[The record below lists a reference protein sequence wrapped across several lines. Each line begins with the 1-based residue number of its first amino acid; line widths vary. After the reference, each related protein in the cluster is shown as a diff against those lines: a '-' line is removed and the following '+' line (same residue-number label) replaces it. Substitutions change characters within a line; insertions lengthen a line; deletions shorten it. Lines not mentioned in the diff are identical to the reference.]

1 MWVALAAPHDPPPVL
16 AFAGENPAGA
26 YRFLAVNSRGTMQTD
41 FSTAEAGQTAYYAL
55 RLLSTRG
62 ETGPWSEIAAAT
74 VAA

>member
-1 MWVALAAPHDPPPVL
+1 VLGAEVWVALAAPHDPPPL
-16 AFAGENPAGA
+16 LGDAF
-26 YRFLAVNSRGTMQTD
+26 RFLSVNARGMLQAD

-55 RLLSTRG
+55 RWLSTRG

>member
-1 MWVALAAPHDPPPVL
+1 MLGAEVWVALAAPHDPPPL
-16 AFAGENPAGA
+16 LGDAF
-26 YRFLAVNSRGTMQTD
+26 RFLSVNARGMLQAD

-55 RLLSTRG
+55 RWLSTRG